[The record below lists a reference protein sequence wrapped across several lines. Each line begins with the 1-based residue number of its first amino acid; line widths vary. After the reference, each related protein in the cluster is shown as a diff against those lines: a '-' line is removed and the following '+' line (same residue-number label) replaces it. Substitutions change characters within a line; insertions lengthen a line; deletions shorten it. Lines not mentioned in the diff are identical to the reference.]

1 MGVILVGDVDIL
13 SDRLWVQVQRIFGQQ
28 IPSPFANNGD
38 FVINALDNLT
48 GSADL
53 ISIRSRASF
62 ARPFTTVDGL
72 RREAD
77 AKFRATEQR
86 LEAELD
92 ETEQRLNDLQS
103 ARNDSNSLLLTAEQ
117 QAEVDRFVEQRTRI
131 RKELRAVR
139 RNLDQDIERL
149 GTTLKVI
156 NIGLVPLLITVFA
169 LGVVVLGRRRRST
182 T

>member
-1 MGVILVGDVDIL
+1 M
-13 SDRLWVQVQRIFGQQ
+13 QRIFGQQ

-48 GSADL
+48 GSPEL

-62 ARPFTTVDGL
+62 ARPFTTVDEL

-77 AKFRATEQR
+77 AQFRATEQR

-92 ETEQRLNDLQS
+92 ETEQRLTDLQS
-103 ARNDSNSLLLTAEQ
+103 ARNDSNSLMLTPEQ
-117 QAEVDRFVEQRTRI
+117 QQEVDRFIDQRSRI

-139 RNLDQDIERL
+139 RNLDRDIERL

-156 NIGLVPLLITVFA
+156 NIGLVPLLITIFGIVMLF
-169 LGVVVLGRRRRST
+169 LKRRRQGAV
-182 T
+182 